1 MSGVHWWRRYGE
13 YAPGKHNLPHMGA
26 VLSDYRQ
33 RRGYSRAEVAQA
45 LRVKKQTVSYW
56 EATMYLADPERRVL
70 LARFLQIPPAL
81 LGLAWEQV
89 AYVGKEGEPGASY
102 ERLAEVVSLEGYY
115 QYEDLLTLANRLQ
128 YTGQIRILAERMP
141 RWLGRL
147 RQKVKEAPA
156 SEREAWLWL
165 QGQYLHLTAWLA
177 SHQPG
182 AAQRWKALGLTQEL
196 LGLARELDDPTLT
209 GLAFFHLAHRHLE
222 VGDRTSAGAAAWAGL
237 SWVKRVGPALGGNLY
252 LRAATVLAEVGEG
265 DERQWRGWQEEAL
278 KLVERVEG
286 GEEDASQLKLN
297 RAAVH
302 HERAKLLLT
311 LVQRQGE
318 SERLGETYRE
328 LAQARSGLGRD
339 VGAWQMYLDVTEAKL
354 FLAWGEVEQSAW
366 LGARAWD
373 VAQQMGSVKVEP
385 ELRGL
390 YASLSAKAPGHASV
404 QWLGLTLGMV

>member
-115 QYEDLLTLANRLQ
+115 QYEDLLTLAKRLQ
-128 YTGQIRILAERMP
+128 YTGQIRVLAERMP

-165 QGQYLHLTAWLA
+165 QGQYLHLAAGVA
-177 SHQPG
+177 SHQPQMG
-182 AAQRWKALGLTQEL
+182 AELGLTQEL
-196 LGLARELDDPTLT
+196 LGLARELDDPTLH
-209 GLAFFHLAHRHLE
+209 GLAFFHLARCYLE
-222 VGDRTSAGAAAWAGL
+222 GGDETSAKGAAQAGL

-339 VGAWQMYLDVTEAKL
+339 VGLWQMYLDVTEAKL

-390 YASLSAKAPGHASV
+390 YASLNAKAPGHASV

>member
-1 MSGVHWWRRYGE
+1 MSGVHWWRRYGD
-13 YAPGKHNLPHMGA
+13 YPPGKHNLPHMGA

-45 LRVKKQTVSYW
+45 LDVKKQAVSYW
-56 EATMYLADPERRVL
+56 EATMYLADPERRIV
-70 LARFLQIPPAL
+70 LARLLQIPPAL

-89 AYVGKEGEPGASY
+89 VYVGREGEPGASY
-102 ERLAEVVSLEGYY
+102 ERLAEVISLEGYY
-115 QYEDLLTLANRLQ
+115 QYEDLLALASRLL
-128 YTGQIRILAERMP
+128 YAGQFRVLAQLLP
-141 RWLGRL
+141 RWLGKL

-165 QGQYLHLTAWLA
+165 LGLYLLRASSIARHSQGDHQGNIALSLA
-177 SHQPG
+177 SELL
-182 AAQRWKALGLTQEL
+182 RLGQEQDEPTL
-196 LGLARELDDPTLT
+196 LGLAFYRLMDLY
-209 GLAFFHLAHRHLE
+209 RQM
-222 VGDRTSAGAAAWAGL
+222 GATEQARDAAQAGL
-237 SWVKRVGPALGGNLY
+237 SWVKRVGPELGGNLY
-252 LRAATVLAEVGEG
+252 LRAATVLAEAGEG

-278 KLVERVEG
+278 RLAERVEG

-311 LVQRQGE
+311 LAQRQGE
-318 SERLGETYRE
+318 SKRLGEAYRE
-328 LAQARSGLGRD
+328 LAQARSGLGSD
-339 VGAWQMYLDVTEAKL
+339 VGAWRMYLDVTEAKL

-373 VAQQMGSVKVEP
+373 VAQKMGSVKVEP

-404 QWLGLTLGMV
+404 QWLGLTLGIV